1 MKKKTLV
8 LTFSL
13 LLTSLSFFAQQTTVQ
28 NKESSIAIPIAI
40 AHEVPVYPGCNGE
53 DQQSLKKCFNKKVQ
67 IHLATNFDPNLF
79 GNSKTKL
86 VNKKMFIQ
94 FIISDSGLVDNIKVS
109 RAPNKDLEKEAVR
122 VIGLLPK
129 CEPGKVKGKKVN
141 VKYVL
146 PFTINKK

>member
-53 DQQSLKKCFNKKVQ
+53 DHK
-67 IHLATNFDPNLF
+67 A
-79 GNSKTKL
+79 
-86 VNKKMFIQ
+86 
-94 FIISDSGLVDNIKVS
+94 
-109 RAPNKDLEKEAVR
+109 
-122 VIGLLPK
+122 
-129 CEPGKVKGKKVN
+129 
-141 VKYVL
+141 
-146 PFTINKK
+146 